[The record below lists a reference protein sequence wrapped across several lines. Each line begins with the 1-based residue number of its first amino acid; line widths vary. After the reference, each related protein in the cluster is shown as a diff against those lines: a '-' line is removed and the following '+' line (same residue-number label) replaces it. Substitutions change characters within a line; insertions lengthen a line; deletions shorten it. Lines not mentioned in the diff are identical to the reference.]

1 VAGTVVSG
9 PTSPAFPKPARF
21 RTGETSSAGTKITEW
36 EWRPIAERGGRGSQ
50 MINSPTAIVEAA
62 FQCYRARD
70 RAAAFA
76 LYADDF
82 SFTSPQDDHI
92 DKATFFE
99 RCFPTAGRLK
109 EQRLL
114 HVTPADADIVFVY
127 YEYELTTG
135 DRYRNVEAI
144 TVRDGLIREVQVF
157 FGGKV

>member
-1 VAGTVVSG
+1 
-9 PTSPAFPKPARF
+9 
-21 RTGETSSAGTKITEW
+21 
-36 EWRPIAERGGRGSQ
+36 
-50 MINSPTAIVEAA
+50 MINSPTGVVEAA
-62 FQCYRARD
+62 FEYYGSQNRD
-70 RAAAFA
+70 AALA

-99 RCFPTAGRLK
+99 RCFPTADRFK

-114 HVTPADADIVFVY
+114 RVTPADEELVFVY

-135 DRYRNVEAI
+135 DRHRNIEAI
-144 TVRDGLIREVQVF
+144 TVRDGLIRQVQVF